1 MMYNQPL
8 LTCRLP
14 SQMVLINGDRDLP
27 APPTWGS
34 GGFTVGE
41 TAFSSRPCTR
51 CGPPSLAMRAP
62 WNVSW
67 AQEISAIGIHNS
79 QYFLGP
85 MNSFWGSQLRGGAAR
100 ALRPPPPLPPLA
112 FSPPLFSAAPLRS
125 PCLHSSHLL
134 PLASPGKPD
143 PTPIPTTQDAAGSG
157 EDAPGGGDREPPLAW
172 L

>member
-85 MNSFWGSQLRGGAAR
+85 MNSFWASQSQGGVPTPVQHAHAVRVRGAEQASLLRRLEASVRHLAMGGAVIWK
-100 ALRPPPPLPPLA
+100 PLII
-112 FSPPLFSAAPLRS
+112 F
-125 PCLHSSHLL
+125 H
-134 PLASPGKPD
+134 
-143 PTPIPTTQDAAGSG
+143 
-157 EDAPGGGDREPPLAW
+157 
-172 L
+172 

>member
-1 MMYNQPL
+1 
-8 LTCRLP
+8 
-14 SQMVLINGDRDLP
+14 
-27 APPTWGS
+27 
-34 GGFTVGE
+34 
-41 TAFSSRPCTR
+41 
-51 CGPPSLAMRAP
+51 MRAP

-134 PLASPGKPD
+134 PPRLSWEARPD
-143 PTPIPTTQDAAGSG
+143 PDPHHAGRSRFGRGCTRRRRPRTATRLALAFSKAAEHPLKDTRSVDLPSGS
-157 EDAPGGGDREPPLAW
+157 PRVCVVSLCVSLSRESHSRIYYT
-172 L
+172 